1 MKTKRKFVRFAVLA
15 TLALAGTQFVVT
27 DALAIK
33 GSGHGGR
40 GVAAVKKPPQV
51 SGKRPHCAAIPVAGS
66 PGTNIVI
73 CSTNRP

>member
-1 MKTKRKFVRFAVLA
+1 MKAKRQFVRFATLA
-15 TLALAGTQFVVT
+15 TLVLAGTQFVVT

-40 GVAAVKKPPQV
+40 GVAVKKPLQT
-51 SGKRPHCAAIPVAGS
+51 SGKRANCTSVPVAGS
-66 PGTNIVI
+66 PGTFIHV